1 MSFSK
6 ALKSFVPKPSP
17 YELIRIGG
25 DADGAYLLPN
35 DLEGITA
42 CFSPGVFNRKDFE
55 DELAA
60 RFNIRSHMCDLSS
73 DEHLFKTPII
83 EGMQTFK
90 KLWLDISGEQSIS
103 LADWVAQQEP
113 GREGDFILQM
123 DIEGAEY
130 RNLIDTPVE
139 VLDRFR
145 IIVIEIHKLAVFD
158 VQDRTTAARKVKH
171 AIRVALSRVW
181 LPLRRLTE
189 RLPRGWLARKLSRL
203 LASNEPYLATAVA
216 EKLSKTHVCVHAH
229 ANNWAGDYVDPTTGM
244 NVPRIL
250 ELTFLRKDR
259 FVGEKTRFH
268 APQIPHPLDI
278 VNVPEKPPVPLNPQ
292 WAAGATMLA
301 R

>member
-6 ALKSFVPKPSP
+6 ALKYFAPKPSP
-17 YELIRIGG
+17 CELIRIGG

-55 DELAA
+55 DELAV

-83 EGMQTFK
+83 QGMQTFK
-90 KLWLDISGEQSIS
+90 KLWLDISGEQSIT
-103 LADWVAQQEP
+103 LADWIAEQEP
-113 GREGDFILQM
+113 DGKGDFILQM

-130 RNLIDTPVE
+130 RNLIDAPAE

-145 IIVIEIHKLAVFD
+145 IIVLEIHKLAVFD
-158 VQDRTTAARKVKH
+158 IHNRATAARKVKH
-171 AIRVALSRVW
+171 AIRIALCKAW
-181 LPLRRLTE
+181 LPLRRLAD
-189 RLPRGWLARKLSRL
+189 RLPEGSLTRKLKRL
-203 LASNEPYLATAVA
+203 LASNEPYLAPAVA
-216 EKLSKTHVCVHAH
+216 ARLSKTHVCVHAH
-229 ANNWAGDYVDPTTGM
+229 ANNWTGDYLDPATGM
-244 NVPRIL
+244 NVPGIL
-250 ELTFLRKDR
+250 ELTFLRRDR
-259 FVGEKTRFH
+259 FFGEKTRFH

-278 VNVPEKPPVPLNPQ
+278 VNVPDKPPVPLNPQ
-292 WAAGATMLA
+292 WAASATVLA